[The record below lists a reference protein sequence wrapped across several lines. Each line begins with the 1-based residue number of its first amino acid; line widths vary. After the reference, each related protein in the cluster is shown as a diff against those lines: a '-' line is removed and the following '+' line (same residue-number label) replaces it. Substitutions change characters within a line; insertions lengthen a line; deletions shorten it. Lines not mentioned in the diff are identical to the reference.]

1 MVRLHLKG
9 INTAR
14 KRLADGSIK
23 NYYYHRGTGKRIQGQ
38 PGTPE
43 FVASYA
49 EAAKPEQTDSGTF
62 SALITGYAA
71 SPEVAKLAEKTR
83 IDYRRY
89 LDSLRDQF
97 GTMWVLP
104 VTLCSTLRP
113 Y

>member
-49 EAAKPEQTDSGTF
+49 EAAKPEQTDTGTF
-62 SALITGYAA
+62 SALITGYAT
-71 SPEVAKLAEKTR
+71 SPEFGKPAEKTR
-83 IDYRRY
+83 KDYRRY
-89 LDSLRDQF
+89 LDALRDEF
-97 GTMWVLP
+97 GSLP
-104 VTLCSTLRP
+104 IDALSDR
-113 Y
+113 